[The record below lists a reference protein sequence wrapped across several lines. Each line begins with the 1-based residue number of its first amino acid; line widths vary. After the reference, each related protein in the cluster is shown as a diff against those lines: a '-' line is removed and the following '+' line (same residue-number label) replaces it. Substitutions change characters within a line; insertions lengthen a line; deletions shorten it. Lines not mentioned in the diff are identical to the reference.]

1 MQKPIPPRMVE
12 PYLTGRRSVISGFV
26 YRVADTPGASLRDL
40 HRVFGLDYEGSE
52 FSPEPTE
59 IYVLR
64 WRAVGPESYQVPYS
78 AEHGRASLMTPPFG
92 GTGFSSA
99 GGDAVREYFTD
110 PMPVPVGAEI
120 HRIGAGTTD
129 FIAQYDGQV
138 WLRPAGGPG
147 LCATG

>member
-26 YRVADTPGASLRDL
+26 HRLADCPSGGPRELHTLLGLGYDGSDFTPDMR
-40 HRVFGLDYEGSE
+40 
-52 FSPEPTE
+52 E

-64 WRAVGPESYQVPYS
+64 WRAVGSEAYQVPFSPERGGHWSLRPPLAGSGLAS
-78 AEHGRASLMTPPFG
+78 AHDGSVA
-92 GTGFSSA
+92 
-99 GGDAVREYFTD
+99 EYFTD

-120 HRIGAGTTD
+120 HRIGIDGTN
-129 FIAQYDGQV
+129 FIARYDGQV
-138 WLRPAGGPG
+138 WLRPTEGPE

>member
-26 YRVADTPGASLRDL
+26 HRLADCQSGSPGEL
-40 HRVFGLDYEGSE
+40 HRALGLDYDGSD
-52 FSPEPTE
+52 FTPDMHE

-64 WRAVGPESYQVPYS
+64 WRAVGSEAYQVPLS
-78 AEHGRASLMTPPFG
+78 HERGGDWLLQPPFT
-92 GTGFSSA
+92 GTGFTSSA
-99 GGDAVREYFTD
+99 DRSVAEYFTD

-120 HRIGAGTTD
+120 HRIGVDGTT
-129 FIAQYDGQV
+129 FIARYDGQV
-138 WLRPAGGPG
+138 WLRPTEGPE